1 MKTKIAI
8 QGAASISEIPG
19 IDAITNQAELMCAND
34 TQQLREALDDA
45 EILLGWDFKA
55 GSLRDAWNST
65 KTLRWIH
72 WCGAGVDAVLFP
84 ELRDSD
90 VVLTNSRGVFDQA
103 MAEYVLGLIIAM
115 TKQFPQTLEFQ
126 RQRQWQ
132 HRFTECISGRTALIV
147 GVGSIGRTIA
157 RLLSAVGLNV
167 GGIGTRARDG
177 DPDFGAIRGVDDL
190 DALLLGA
197 DYVINIVPLTPDTTH
212 LFGAKQFKAM
222 KSTARFV
229 NVGRG
234 ASVDETA
241 LIAALNNDDIA
252 GAALDVFEVEPL
264 PESGPLWT
272 MPNVIV
278 SPHMSGDFDGHLAE
292 LARIFIDNFKRY
304 QSDEPLINVV
314 DKKLGYVV

>member
-1 MKTKIAI
+1 
-8 QGAASISEIPG
+8 
-19 IDAITNQAELMCAND
+19 
-34 TQQLREALDDA
+34 
-45 EILLGWDFKA
+45 
-55 GSLRDAWNST
+55 
-65 KTLRWIH
+65 LRWIH

-115 TKQFPQTLEFQ
+115 TKRFPQTLEFQ
-126 RQRQWQ
+126 HQRRWQ

-167 GGIGTRARDG
+167 CGVGTRARDG
-177 DPDFGAIRGVDDL
+177 DTDFGVISGVDDL
-190 DALLLGA
+190 DALLAGA

-212 LFGAKQFKAM
+212 LFGAKQFKVM
-222 KSTARFV
+222 KSTARFI

-234 ASVDETA
+234 ASVDEAA

-264 PESGPLWT
+264 PESSPLWAT
-272 MPNVIV
+272 PNVII
-278 SPHMSGDFDGHLAE
+278 SPHMSGDYHGHLEE
-292 LARIFIDNFKRY
+292 LARVFIDNYQRY
-304 QSDEPLINVV
+304 RSGESLINIV
-314 DKKLGYVV
+314 DKKAGYVT